1 MAAQTSILKYL
12 QENNLVNDETVRK
25 VLLER
30 SRTNKTEEAI
40 IKDLNVVSDLDL
52 TKAKSAIFGI
62 PFVDLSTISVPESII
77 AEIPIDNLA
86 KYRAVPFERIGNVV
100 KIAMEDPFDIQATQ
114 ALLSRYPQGTRME
127 VYISPKEGIGLI
139 LDRRVGDLMS
149 SQVTEA
155 LEDVGVPVTEI
166 TEDESGSAMGGLN
179 SADLASAPIA
189 RIVNSI
195 MQYAVKSKTS
205 DIHIEALEEK
215 VRVRFRINGVMT
227 ERLVLPKSL
236 GPAVVSRV
244 KILSNLKIDEKRIPQ
259 DGRFQVKMGKNK
271 VDIRVSIMPMIY
283 GEKVVMRLLESD
295 TENIALED
303 TGLRGHAFKVFT
315 DALSVTNG
323 IVLVTGPTGSGK
335 TRTLACSL
343 MRVNDPKVNII
354 SLENPVEIRIP
365 GVTQVQINDD
375 VGLTF
380 ANGLR
385 SVLRQDPDIVM
396 VGEIRDGE
404 TAQLAVQAS
413 LTGHLVLST
422 LHTNSAA
429 AAIPRLMDMGIEPY
443 LLASTIRAVAAQRL
457 PRKVCKHCIEA
468 YPVSPEVLRNISETI
483 KGIKDFD
490 LISYLN
496 RVVASKNSLKDT
508 EGAKEPI
515 VMKAPDVGPNG
526 TPQIYLYKGKGCDH
540 CGGTGYSGRIGIFE
554 VLDISEKISR
564 MILQTVTDSDI
575 RDVGVEQG
583 MITMVQDGYLK
594 ALEGITTIEEVL
606 RVSKE

>member
-86 KYRAVPFERIGNVV
+86 KYRAVPFERSGNVV

-365 GVTQVQINDD
+365 GITQVQINDD

-515 VMKAPDVGPNG
+515 VMKAPDVGPDG

>member
-365 GVTQVQINDD
+365 GITQVQINDD

-496 RVVASKNSLKDT
+496 RVVASKNSLNDT

-515 VMKAPDVGPNG
+515 VMKAPDIGPDG

>member
-1 MAAQTSILKYL
+1 MAARTSILKYL

-40 IKDLNVVSDLDL
+40 IKELGVVTDLDL

-86 KYRAVPFERIGNVV
+86 KYRAVPFERSGNVV

-365 GVTQVQINDD
+365 GITQVQINDD

-515 VMKAPDVGPNG
+515 VMKAPDVGPDG

>member
-86 KYRAVPFERIGNVV
+86 KYRAVPFERSGNVV

-365 GVTQVQINDD
+365 GITQVQINDD

>member
-515 VMKAPDVGPNG
+515 VMKAPDVGPDG

>member
-40 IKDLNVVSDLDL
+40 IKELGVVTDLDL

-508 EGAKEPI
+508 EGAKESI
-515 VMKAPDVGPNG
+515 VMKAPDVGPDG

>member
-86 KYRAVPFERIGNVV
+86 KYRAVPFERSGNVV

-496 RVVASKNSLKDT
+496 RVVASKNSLNDT

-515 VMKAPDVGPNG
+515 VMKAPDIGPDG

>member
-40 IKDLNVVSDLDL
+40 IKELNVVSDLDL

-86 KYRAVPFERIGNVV
+86 KYRAVPFERSGNVV

-508 EGAKEPI
+508 EGTKEPI
-515 VMKAPDVGPNG
+515 VMKAPDVGPDG

>member
-40 IKDLNVVSDLDL
+40 IKELGVVTDLDL

-515 VMKAPDVGPNG
+515 VMKAPDVGPDG